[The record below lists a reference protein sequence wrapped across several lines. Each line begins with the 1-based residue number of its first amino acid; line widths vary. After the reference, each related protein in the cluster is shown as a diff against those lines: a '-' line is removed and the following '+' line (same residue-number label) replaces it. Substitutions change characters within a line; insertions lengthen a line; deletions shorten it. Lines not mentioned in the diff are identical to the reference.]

1 MSETTR
7 GPVDPSIPAG
17 PTSGVPASEA
27 CDHILERVYE
37 FHDHEL
43 TAAEADEIR
52 EHLLACEP
60 CLDRYDVEQALR
72 MLIRRC
78 CSGQAA
84 PESLR
89 LRIRASIIRTV
100 IITGDGR

>member
-1 MSETTR
+1 MSEH
-7 GPVDPSIPAG
+7 V
-17 PTSGVPASEA
+17 
-27 CDHILERVYE
+27 CDHILERLYA
-37 FHDHEL
+37 FHDQEL
-43 TAAEADEIR
+43 TEAEADEIR

-89 LRIRASIIRTV
+89 LRIRTTITRTV
-100 IITGDGR
+100 IISDGG

>member
-1 MSETTR
+1 MS
-7 GPVDPSIPAG
+7 D
-17 PTSGVPASEA
+17 PTSHA
-27 CDHILERVYE
+27 CDHILDRLYQ

-43 TAAEADEIR
+43 TEAEADEIR

-78 CSGQAA
+78 CSGQSA

-89 LRIRASIIRTV
+89 LRIRTTITRTV
-100 IITGDGR
+100 IVSDGG

>member
-1 MSETTR
+1 MN
-7 GPVDPSIPAG
+7 D
-17 PTSGVPASEA
+17 PTSHA
-27 CDHILERVYE
+27 CDHILDRLYE

-43 TAAEADEIR
+43 TEAEADEIR

-72 MLIRRC
+72 LLIRRG

-89 LRIRASIIRTV
+89 LRIRTTITRTV
-100 IITGDGR
+100 IVSDGP

>member
-1 MSETTR
+1 MSE
-7 GPVDPSIPAG
+7 
-17 PTSGVPASEA
+17 PTANQP
-27 CDHILERVYE
+27 CDHILEQLYA
-37 FHDHEL
+37 FHDREL
-43 TAAEADEIR
+43 TEAEADEIR

-72 MLIRRC
+72 VLIRRC

-89 LRIRASIIRTV
+89 LRIRTTITRTV
-100 IITGDGR
+100 IITDGN

>member
-1 MSETTR
+1 MN
-7 GPVDPSIPAG
+7 DP
-17 PTSGVPASEA
+17 TKQA
-27 CDHILERVYE
+27 CAHILERLYE
-37 FHDHEL
+37 FHDREL
-43 TAAEADEIR
+43 TEAEADEIR

-72 MLIRRC
+72 VLIRRC

-89 LRIRASIIRTV
+89 LRIRTTITRTV
-100 IITGDGR
+100 IVRDESR